1 MTKPFALSVLLML
14 ASGAALA
21 DVPNRSTSTQ
31 PRGLPLVGHAGAAAD
46 PLGSAT
52 FVIRHASNTPMS
64 GALVVIDFSACTDVR
79 LSADALEPGFSLD
92 CTNHVIRGIA
102 DRNGQVTFHIV
113 GEGNGAGP
121 RALSACAAV
130 YADGVPFGSLDVAT
144 FDLDGSG
151 GVNAMDLGI
160 MAMDI
165 APHAY
170 WARSDFDFDG
180 DVDAID
186 LGRLAQVLVSGGS
199 RESGLANCGP

>member
-130 YADGVPFGSLDVAT
+130 YVDGVIPFGSLDVAS
-144 FDLDGSG
+144 FDRDGSA
-151 GVNAMDLGI
+151 GVQAMHVGV
-160 MAMDI
+160 MAR
-165 APHAY
+165 A
-170 WARSDFDFDG
+170 
-180 DVDAID
+180 
-186 LGRLAQVLVSGGS
+186 
-199 RESGLANCGP
+199 